1 MAPVRSCVSVSVKPG
16 ASPVKYR
23 SARVGWAGL
32 GAPGR
37 LTIQSLASSSSALG
51 GDGRTDAGCAS
62 RTGRDASG
70 GVGFLGD
77 GGRIRRGGREVVAM
91 CSASMDAARPAPAA
105 AVASAVPAASAF
117 PERAKV
123 VALVAAVMLLCN
135 AHRVVMSVAVVPL
148 AAQYGWSSAFLG
160 IVQVSTDES
169 FFSLFFSRHTRII
182 GTKRKQ
188 RKASFAQKSSKN

>member
-1 MAPVRSCVSVSVKPG
+1 MAPVRSCVSVNPG

-23 SARVGWAGL
+23 AARVGWAGL

-62 RTGRDASG
+62 G
-70 GVGFLGD
+70 GVGFLGNR
-77 GGRIRRGGREVVAM
+77 GRIRRGGREVVAM
-91 CSASMDAARPAPAA
+91 CSASMDAARPAPVA
-105 AVASAVPAASAF
+105 AVASAVPATSLF

-148 AAQYGWSSAFLG
+148 AAQYGWSSGFLG
-160 IVQVSTDES
+160 IVQVSTVES
-169 FFSLFFSRHTRII
+169 FVSMFFSRHTRII
-182 GTKRKQ
+182 GTKLKQ
-188 RKASFAQKSSKN
+188 RKASSAQKLSKN

>member
-1 MAPVRSCVSVSVKPG
+1 
-16 ASPVKYR
+16 
-23 SARVGWAGL
+23 
-32 GAPGR
+32 
-37 LTIQSLASSSSALG
+37 
-51 GDGRTDAGCAS
+51 
-62 RTGRDASG
+62 
-70 GVGFLGD
+70 
-77 GGRIRRGGREVVAM
+77 M

-188 RKASFAQKSSKN
+188 RKSSFAQKSSKN